1 MGRKLSVVLAL
12 PLLVASAQAQMVKQW
27 LPARVEL
34 HSSLSPGSSQVRV
47 IEGVPGELL
56 RLRVVPKGS
65 ASAKGWAADLLQS
78 DEDTQTCLPG
88 PGGVIVIDQVQFGS
102 AGAVAV
108 RLRCTDGPGGK
119 FVLRGR
125 SQLPVGFSHPQ
136 VELLAG
142 APGVYATSTPMRPGL
157 TLRARVKLPHAA
169 QGWPQQSL
177 PHFLVTPP
185 ALVGEPYE
193 TGASL
198 PGKVAGQPYPDV
210 VKLKEDFD
218 FAHVQFDLGADGLT
232 LLGVRVRGHKTVLG
246 KPSKHGPVEDAGPA
260 GNLQP
265 PTFLSVQLDADE
277 LLPGETAHLT
287 AGINSKPTQCPD
299 ATASVRVWLS
309 SVHRIDYD
317 DFGGWLLA
325 GPVEMPGVLEGFTF
339 ESDITVPADVPPGLY
354 GVWVVLDEPGG
365 PISDCENIFHGQRA
379 VTVLKVRAP

>member
-1 MGRKLSVVLAL
+1 MGRRIGAALAL
-12 PLLVASAQAQMVKQW
+12 LAAGAQAQMVTQW

-34 HSSLSPGSSQVRV
+34 HAGLADDSTQVRV
-47 IEGVPGELL
+47 IEGVPGEVL
-56 RLRVVPKGS
+56 RLRVVPKGT
-65 ASAKGWAADLLQS
+65 ATAKGWAADLLQP
-78 DEDTQTCLPG
+78 DEDTQTYFAG
-88 PGGVIVIDQVQFGS
+88 TGGAIVLDQVQFGS
-102 AGAVAV
+102 DGAVV
-108 RLRCTDGPGGK
+108 LRLRCTDGAGGK

-177 PHFLVTPP
+177 PHVLVTPP

-198 PGKVAGQPYPDV
+198 PGKVTGQPYPDL
-210 VKLKEDFD
+210 VKLKEEFD
-218 FAHVQFDLGADGLT
+218 FAHVQFDLGAEGLT

-246 KPSKHGPVEDAGPA
+246 KPSKHGPIEDASPA
-260 GNLQP
+260 GGNLQP

-287 AGINSKPTQCPD
+287 AAINSKPTQCPEP
-299 ATASVRVWLS
+299 TASVRVWLS

-325 GPVEMPGVLEGFTF
+325 GPVEMPGVFEGFTF

-365 PISDCENIFHGQRA
+365 PIFGCENLFNGQRA
-379 VTVLKVRAP
+379 VVVLKVRAP